1 MQYQKRRKTF
11 EKQNEEKINDKN
23 NQKKIITTTTIEKI
37 SQEKKSPKITT
48 TKVYNSGKAI
58 KDNIRK
64 IEEKEITQEENV
76 TMVKKSIVQT
86 EEYKRITPASLM
98 NKPSSFQ
105 VYLSSRYHH
114 HDTRPIEG
122 SPKSNDQFSGTE
134 EKEYNIHTLN
144 ARKSPDNLSIKRNYL
159 ETEKKYTQYSA
170 NPLFDNQPNINT
182 EPDNNMRMN
191 ANDNLKITFN
201 TKSYRPP
208 MIPQNKM
215 SPILNYD
222 DGNSSYDN
230 KKYSEQR
237 YRYGNN
243 FSVNP
248 NNNSN
253 IENVNLNMSN
263 YNNNRVL
270 RSTFGQVSRDRI
282 LTEVNSPSY
291 KNDRNNSQ
299 NSNTVSYKELK
310 RIVKKFNKVYDPY
323 RNEKGLL
330 LKQSQV
336 TLPGAAD
343 EIFNNRYRVLSKMNR
358 LSNILLAKQ
367 KKIDEDTFSS
377 RDNSRDK
384 YNADRRN
391 SRNSKNSKNSPL
403 PQTKTIKKSKRL
415 LLVSLRM
422 MSGTEDKMILRKMRN
437 EKGGVVDLAQEKIN
451 KNKFK
456 IKKASKMSRGGGRTI
471 LKSNPKYREKAAKI
485 IQAWWKELKD
495 IYNYKLQQIIKIQ
508 SIWKGRWVR
517 KNIYDLLYLNYL
529 YLSFCEKIQKVLK
542 DEMLRYAFEK
552 LKNLQKYSQENSQ
565 EKLKVVVLKMDKR
578 RLSLIRKMWERWIK
592 LIQNDKMKEDKGK
605 NLLQIRADKE
615 NKLGKLRTAFTI
627 WKYNTKMEN
636 IKNRNII
643 NENEEIIE
651 EGNEDSLGHK
661 KVIKITKITEKE
673 RYLIPGKEG
682 VIEKDKFKGL
692 MKIIEGANNYYKKFA
707 YDETK
712 PKIKDYLKDLAIDE
726 LLRKIFNK
734 RVKKEQYIL
743 KKILYKWLTKTTLI
757 LSSLEKDRERDYEDD
772 REKIDKNDYTNLKAK
787 IFIRR
792 IENVK
797 NKQKKMI
804 LRKYFYRYLKNSL
817 LLGKEEERQKVLDQ
831 LNKRTD
837 KNENDYN
844 YNDYDYI
851 PEENSEKN
859 KDTISLSIYHKIHNK
874 KNKRGSSSSAS
885 IKRIGLNNIS
895 NNLEGSKILERYI
908 WRHTHKYILECF
920 KNKMDEEI
928 LIVYLLRIIK
938 MREKYEKDLLKKYLD
953 QWKNNTFKRK
963 NNDLISKMFLKIL
976 KIIIENNKKKLLNK
990 KLYQWLKIVHILN
1003 GKDTTFLKSKNT
1015 IDLLDNIKKFINRK
1029 FGGDFFDKLKQ
1040 LRKQNFS
1047 NQILRKIINKQDNKN
1062 RRKLLG
1068 NGLNTWRNKLSDFK
1082 IEALKGK
1089 LLIKLYERYKDNKKR
1104 DILKNKLDK
1113 WKNNTILIYKITQ
1126 IVNKENEDLLYKQN
1140 NQEKIIIIL
1149 RAIIRNLNRKK
1160 NDKVLQKFFTRWKR
1174 NVQDRNKN
1182 IEDASKYILKV
1193 NKLIEAKYFFNK
1205 LKEKDKKESLKK
1217 IIIKYGKSKD
1227 DILDYY
1233 FKKWMYINKNIE
1245 LTDNSNIIQDFC
1257 RKRLKNKINIKRWKR
1272 LYSLLKNKDNRNN
1285 IKNILKNLK
1294 CYKGI
1299 SKLNKT
1305 LNKTFKK
1312 YLFNIFRNRK
1322 NIKKISYTLIETIE
1336 IIDRNKYNKLLRK
1349 YLLRWRNNA
1358 IRRNNKDETLKN
1370 MMKVL
1375 ETKRIKNTTKN
1386 INDIFLLVK
1395 LLRDIP
1401 KMRGLYFLRKLR
1413 LQGKHNNLYK
1423 NLSYDIIKT
1432 SDDLLN
1438 KNREP
1443 IIKRILKI
1451 YTYKVLSNLFNDL
1464 ERRQKNR
1471 IKPNIK
1477 DFFNKLFNITV
1488 KTNEFNYRKKDII
1501 DKKPKIVKGMK
1512 VHFKTTPKLKRD
1524 EKDNKTTVYQQ
1535 LTPFLTKYLDDIFKN
1550 QKKNILDIIGST
1562 KSKNITY
1569 NFIDFIKKNLY
1580 RKFGPDFMNKLDII
1594 KKQSSSTQILKKII
1608 NRLNNKN
1615 RRSIL
1620 RDTLNKWKNQVSNYK
1635 IETLKGKLLLKIYD
1649 RFKANKIKDLLKN
1662 KLNKWENNTVLI
1674 YKITKR
1680 VDKETKD
1687 LYNLQNNKDKIIII
1701 LKSIIRNTNRKNNDK
1716 LLYKYFNRWKK
1727 NGLGRNKNIE
1737 NAGKFML
1744 KIEKKLNAKYFFDK
1758 LKEKDKKEILKKII
1772 IKYGRSKDD
1781 ILDYY
1786 FKKWIYIN
1794 KLIAQT
1800 DYANII
1806 QEFCK
1811 KRLKNK
1817 INIKRWRRLYSLLKN
1832 KDRNRNIKDI
1842 LNKIKHYFGTI
1853 KLYKTLNRNKIDNK
1867 RNIFDTLRNT
1877 KSKKVIKVTLIEI
1890 FETVNKNINDN
1901 LLRKYLLRWRNNAI
1915 IKNNKEEALKNM
1927 MKTLETKRIKNS
1939 TKNITNIFILVKLL
1953 RDIPKIR
1960 GLYFLRKLRQQGK
1973 HNNLYK
1979 NLSNDIIKTN
1989 GDLLN
1994 KNRKPIIKRILKIY
2008 TYKVLSNLFNDL
2020 EKRQK
2025 NRIKPNIKE
2034 FFNKLFKITVKT
2046 NEFNFRKQ
2054 NIIDKKPKIVK
2065 GMNFH
2070 FKTTPKLKRDEKDNK
2085 TTVYQQLTPFLT
2097 KYLDDIFKNQKKNI
2111 LDIIG
2116 STKSK
2121 NITYNFIDLIKK
2133 NLYKKFGPDFMNKLD
2148 IIKKQSS
2155 STQIL
2160 KKIINR
2166 LNNKN
2171 RRSILRDTLNK
2182 WKNQV
2187 SNYKIE
2193 TLKGKLLLKI
2203 YDRYKDNKIKDILKN
2218 KLRQWENNTVLIY
2231 KITTKVNKETTE
2243 IYNVKNNQD
2252 KINIILRNFIRN
2264 INRRNNDILLHKY
2277 FNRWKKNVQ
2286 DTNKNIED
2294 GSKYIIKIDK
2304 KINAKYLFDRLKENK
2319 KNKILTKL
2327 INKYGRPTEDILNYY
2342 LQKWAYIN
2350 KLLKQIN
2357 NSNIIQEF
2365 CRSRLRKKIT
2375 DKKWIKLYELL
2386 KNKNRK
2392 NNIRDILYK
2401 IKYYKGINNL
2411 FKTLDKNKENNN
2423 KNIFDK
2429 LRNTKNRKKINI
2441 TLIETIEI
2449 IDRNKYNKLLRK
2461 YLLRWRN
2468 NAIRRNNKDETL
2480 KNMMKVL
2487 ETKRIKNAAKNMN
2500 DIFLLVKLLRDIPKI
2515 RGLYFLRKLRQ
2526 QGKHNNLY
2534 KNLSNDII
2542 KTNDDLLNQNRKSTI
2557 KRILKI
2563 YTYKVLSNLFNDLER
2578 RQKNKIKPNIKD
2590 FFKKLYAINM
2600 KANQYKYIK
2609 ESRLHKKPN
2618 VLRGMKLHLRT
2629 TSSKNKLDEK
2639 NNKSTVYQHL
2649 TPYLVKYLNRIFR
2662 NVKYDVFDEIKN
2674 NTDHNK
2680 FCKLYKKFKNKSI
2693 IPDKE
2698 DLVDSLKYY
2707 VYMKLTKINSSNNL
2721 YYLIRRAIIRK
2732 ILNISK
2738 NTGSLSRILNLIKI
2752 TMTHKKI
2759 AKDRWLLRLIKR
2771 WRFITFVKKMAMKK
2785 MELMYK
2791 DLHVTYLEM
2800 ADSVLNEG
2808 SPLGPYGSRIMN
2820 EMNSDKYLF
2829 DFNDPY
2835 LVKGSKAYKGM
2846 KKQYVF
2852 EPMDAEIEERIKMI
2866 KEIEEIDKMKE
2877 INKTYYD
2884 YGYGEGEGEGDSKDK
2899 FNKSKVINYEKQERK
2914 SYNNKEEIDLDK
2926 NKEFKEFNFKKGDT
2940 GFGTKS
2946 GYGGVKITKEKK
2958 EKNRKSNIYEKE
2970 KKDIKDNNKYKGNQ
2984 EVKYYS
2990 TIKKY
2995 KMMEEG
3001 EDKDI

>member
-11 EKQNEEKINDKN
+11 EKQNEEQINDKN

-37 SQEKKSPKITT
+37 SKEKKSPKITT
-48 TKVYNSGKAI
+48 TKIYNSGKAI

-64 IEEKEITQEENV
+64 IEEKEITKEENV
-76 TMVKKSIVQT
+76 TTVKKSIVQT

-114 HDTRPIEG
+114 DTRQIEG
-122 SPKSNDQFSGTE
+122 SPKSNDQFSGTDD
-134 EKEYNIHTLN
+134 KEYNIHTLN
-144 ARKSPDNLSIKRNYL
+144 ARKSPDNLSIRRNYL
-159 ETEKKYTQYSA
+159 ETEKKYTQYSV

-182 EPDNNMRMN
+182 EPDNNMKMN

-208 MIPQNKM
+208 MIPQNRM

-243 FSVNP
+243 YTVNA

-253 IENVNLNMSN
+253 IENLNLNMSN
-263 YNNNRVL
+263 YNNNNRVL
-270 RSTFGQVSRDRI
+270 RSTFGQISRDRI

-291 KNDRNNSQ
+291 KNERNNSQ

-323 RNEKGLL
+323 RNDKGLL

-367 KKIDEDTFSS
+367 KKIDEDNFSS
-377 RDNSRDK
+377 RDNSKDR
-384 YNADRRN
+384 YNPDRRN
-391 SRNSKNSKNSPL
+391 SKHSKNSNS
-403 PQTKTIKKSKRL
+403 QTKTIKKSKRL

-542 DEMLRYAFEK
+542 DEMIRYAFEK
-552 LKNLQKYSQENSQ
+552 LKKLQKYSQDNSQ
-565 EKLKVVVLKMDKR
+565 EKLKIVVLKLDKR
-578 RLSLIRKMWERWIK
+578 RLSLIRKMWERWIR

-636 IKNRNII
+636 IKNRNI

-651 EGNEDSLGHK
+651 DDKSSHK

-692 MKIIEGANNYYKKFA
+692 LKIIEGANNYYKKKA

-712 PKIKDYLKDLAIDE
+712 PKLEEYLRDLAKTE
-726 LLRKIFNK
+726 KLRKIINI
-734 RVKKEQYIL
+734 RIKKEQYIL

-757 LSSLEKDRERDYEDD
+757 LSSLEKDREKNYNG
-772 REKIDKNDYTNLKAK
+772 EKIDKNDYTNLKAK

-817 LLGKEEERQKVLDQ
+817 LLGKEEERQKYLD
-831 LNKRTD
+831 LNSNRTD
-837 KNENDYN
+837 RNDKTERSG
-844 YNDYDYI
+844 YNDYDYEKNF
-851 PEENSEKN
+851 PEENNTN
-859 KDTISLSIYHKIHNK
+859 KDKLSLSIYAKIHNK
-874 KNKRGSSSSAS
+874 KNKRGSSSSSS

-895 NNLEGSKILERYI
+895 NTLEGSKILERYI

-928 LIVYLLRIIK
+928 LIVHLIK
-938 MREKYEKDLLKKYLD
+938 IVKIKEKYMKNILKKYFD

-1003 GKDTTFLKSKNT
+1003 GKDTTFLKSKST
-1015 IDLLDNIKKFINRK
+1015 INFMDNIKKFINRK
-1029 FGGDFFDKLKQ
+1029 FGGDFFDKLKK
-1040 LRKQNFS
+1040 LRKQKFS

-1089 LLIKLYERYKDNKKR
+1089 LLIKLYERYKDNKKKE
-1104 DILKNKLDK
+1104 ILKNKLDK

-1140 NQEKIIIIL
+1140 NKEKIIIIL

-1160 NDKVLQKFFTRWKR
+1160 TDKLLQKFFTRWKR
-1174 NVQDRNKN
+1174 NVQDRKKN

-1193 NKLIEAKYFFNK
+1193 NKMIEAKYFFNK
-1205 LKEKDKKESLKK
+1205 LKEKDKKDSLKK

-1233 FKKWMYINKNIE
+1233 FKKWVYINKSLE
-1245 LTDNSNIIQDFC
+1245 LTENSNIIQEFC
-1257 RKRLKNKINIKRWKR
+1257 KKRLKNKINIKRWKR
-1272 LYSLLKNKDNRNN
+1272 LYSLLRNKEDRDN

-1294 CYKGI
+1294 FYKGI
-1299 SKLNKT
+1299 SR
-1305 LNKTFKK
+1305 LNKTFKRH
-1312 YLFNIFRNRK
+1312 LFNKLKIRK
-1322 NIKKISYTLIETIE
+1322 NIKKITLTLIETIE
-1336 IIDRNKYNKLLRK
+1336 IIDRKKYNKLLRK

-1358 IRRNNKDETLKN
+1358 IRRNNKDEALKN

-1375 ETKRIKNTTKN
+1375 EIKRIKNSAKN
-1386 INDIFLLVK
+1386 INNIFLLVK

-1423 NLSYDIIKT
+1423 NLSIDVINANYN
-1432 SDDLLN
+1432 LLN
-1438 KNREP
+1438 KNRKP
-1443 IIKRILKI
+1443 IVNKILKI
-1451 YTYKVLSNLFNDL
+1451 YIYKVLSNLFNDL
-1464 ERRQKNR
+1464 EKKQKNI

-1477 DFFNKLFNITV
+1477 DFFNRLFNITV
-1488 KTNEFNYRKKDII
+1488 KTNEFNYRKQDII
-1501 DKKPKIVKGMK
+1501 DRKPRIVKGMR
-1512 VHFKTTPKLKRD
+1512 VHLGTTPKLKRD

-1550 QKKNILDIIGST
+1550 QKKNILNIIGST
-1562 KSKNITY
+1562 KSKNTTY
-1569 NFIDFIKKNLY
+1569 NFVDFIK
-1580 RKFGPDFMNKLDII
+1580 R
-1594 KKQSSSTQILKKII
+1594 
-1608 NRLNNKN
+1608 
-1615 RRSIL
+1615 
-1620 RDTLNKWKNQVSNYK
+1620 
-1635 IETLKGKLLLKIYD
+1635 
-1649 RFKANKIKDLLKN
+1649 
-1662 KLNKWENNTVLI
+1662 
-1674 YKITKR
+1674 
-1680 VDKETKD
+1680 
-1687 LYNLQNNKDKIIII
+1687 
-1701 LKSIIRNTNRKNNDK
+1701 
-1716 LLYKYFNRWKK
+1716 
-1727 NGLGRNKNIE
+1727 
-1737 NAGKFML
+1737 
-1744 KIEKKLNAKYFFDK
+1744 
-1758 LKEKDKKEILKKII
+1758 
-1772 IKYGRSKDD
+1772 
-1781 ILDYY
+1781 
-1786 FKKWIYIN
+1786 
-1794 KLIAQT
+1794 
-1800 DYANII
+1800 
-1806 QEFCK
+1806 
-1811 KRLKNK
+1811 
-1817 INIKRWRRLYSLLKN
+1817 
-1832 KDRNRNIKDI
+1832 
-1842 LNKIKHYFGTI
+1842 
-1853 KLYKTLNRNKIDNK
+1853 
-1867 RNIFDTLRNT
+1867 
-1877 KSKKVIKVTLIEI
+1877 
-1890 FETVNKNINDN
+1890 
-1901 LLRKYLLRWRNNAI
+1901 
-1915 IKNNKEEALKNM
+1915 
-1927 MKTLETKRIKNS
+1927 
-1939 TKNITNIFILVKLL
+1939 
-1953 RDIPKIR
+1953 
-1960 GLYFLRKLRQQGK
+1960 
-1973 HNNLYK
+1973 
-1979 NLSNDIIKTN
+1979 
-1989 GDLLN
+1989 
-1994 KNRKPIIKRILKIY
+1994 
-2008 TYKVLSNLFNDL
+2008 NLF
-2020 EKRQK
+2020 
-2025 NRIKPNIKE
+2025 
-2034 FFNKLFKITVKT
+2034 
-2046 NEFNFRKQ
+2046 
-2054 NIIDKKPKIVK
+2054 
-2065 GMNFH
+2065 
-2070 FKTTPKLKRDEKDNK
+2070 
-2085 TTVYQQLTPFLT
+2085 
-2097 KYLDDIFKNQKKNI
+2097 
-2111 LDIIG
+2111 
-2116 STKSK
+2116 
-2121 NITYNFIDLIKK
+2121 
-2133 NLYKKFGPDFMNKLD
+2133 KKFGPDFMNKLD

-2171 RRSILRDTLNK
+2171 RRSILRDALNRWKNQVSNYKIETLKGKLLLKIYDRFKANKIKDLLRNKLNKWENNTVLIYKITKKVNKETIDLYNIKNNKDKIITILRSIIRNTNRKNNDKLLYKYFNRWKKNGQDRNKNIENASKFILKIEKKLNAKHFLNKLKEKDKKEILKKIIIKYGRSKDDILDYYFKRWIYINKLIEQVDYSNVIQEFCKKRLKNKINIKRWKRLYSLLKNKDRNKNIKDILNKIKYYFGTIKLYKTLNK
-2182 WKNQV
+2182 NKKDNKRDIFNALRNTRNKKVIKITLIEIFESVNKNINNNLLRKYLLRWRNNAIRRNNKDEALKNMMKVLEIKRIKNSANNMNNIFLLVKLLRDIPKIRGLYFLRKLRQQGKHNNLYKNLSNNIIKANDDLLNKKRKPLINKILKIYTYKVLSNLFNDLEKKQRNRIKPNIKDFFNRLFNITAKTNEFNYKKQNIIEKKPKIEKGMNIHFKISPKLKRDEKDNKTTVYQQLTPFLTKYLDDIFKNQKKNILNIIGSTKSKNTTYNFVDFIKRNLFKKFGPDFMNKLDIIKKQSSSTQILKKIINRLNNKNRRSILRDALNRWKNQV

-2218 KLRQWENNTVLIY
+2218 RLRQWKNNTILIY
-2231 KITTKVNKETTE
+2231 KITTKINKETTE

-2286 DTNKNIED
+2286 DINKNLED
-2294 GSKYIIKIDK
+2294 ASKYIIKIDK
-2304 KINAKYLFDRLKENK
+2304 KINAKYLFDKLRENK
-2319 KNKILTKL
+2319 KNKLLIKIL
-2327 INKYGRPTEDILNYY
+2327 NKYGRSTDDIINYY
-2342 LQKWAYIN
+2342 LRRWAYIN
-2350 KLLKQIN
+2350 KLLTQIN

-2365 CRSRLRKKIT
+2365 CRKRLRKKIN
-2375 DKKWIKLYELL
+2375 DMRWRKLYELL
-2386 KNKNRK
+2386 RNKNRK
-2392 NNIRDILYK
+2392 NNIKDILYK

-2411 FKTLDKNKENNN
+2411 FNTLNKNKENNN

-2429 LRNTKNRKKINI
+2429 LKTTKNRKKINI

-2449 IDRNKYNKLLRK
+2449 IDRNKYNNLLRK

-2487 ETKRIKNAAKNMN
+2487 ETKRIKNSAKNIN
-2500 DIFLLVKLLRDIPKI
+2500 DVFLLVKLLRDIPKI
-2515 RGLYFLRKLRQ
+2515 RGKYFLRKLRQ

-2534 KNLSNDII
+2534 KNLSKDVINA
-2542 KTNDDLLNQNRKSTI
+2542 NDDLLNKNRKSTI
-2557 KRILKI
+2557 NKILKI
-2563 YTYKVLSNLFNDLER
+2563 NTYKVLSNLFNDLEKK
-2578 RQKNKIKPNIKD
+2578 QKNRIKPNIKD
-2590 FFKKLYAINM
+2590 FFNKLYEIYM
-2600 KANQYKYIK
+2600 KANQYSYIK

-2618 VLRGMKLHLRT
+2618 VLRGMNIHLKS
-2629 TSSKNKLDEK
+2629 TSVKNKLDEK

-2674 NTDHNK
+2674 TTDHNK
-2680 FCKLYKKFKNKSI
+2680 FCKLYKKFKNKTI

-2707 VYMKLTKINSSNNL
+2707 VYMKLTKINSSNKL

-2732 ILNISK
+2732 ILNIGK
-2738 NTGSLSRILNLIKI
+2738 NTGSLSRILNLVKT

-2808 SPLGPYGSRIMN
+2808 SPLGPYGNRIMS
-2820 EMNSDKYLF
+2820 EMNNDKYLF

-2852 EPMDAEIEERIKMI
+2852 EPMDAEFEERIKMI

-2884 YGYGEGEGEGDSKDK
+2884 YGYGEGDGKDK

-2914 SYNNKEEIDLDK
+2914 SFNNKEEMDLK
-2926 NKEFKEFNFKKGDT
+2926 GNKEYDFKSGDIGFESKYEFG
-2940 GFGTKS
+2940 GFGGSKTK
-2946 GYGGVKITKEKK
+2946 KNDKK
-2958 EKNRKSNIYEKE
+2958 EKNNFEKG
-2970 KKDIKDNNKYKGNQ
+2970 KKDIKYKKEIKDDNKYKGNK

-2995 KMMEEG
+2995 KMVDEG